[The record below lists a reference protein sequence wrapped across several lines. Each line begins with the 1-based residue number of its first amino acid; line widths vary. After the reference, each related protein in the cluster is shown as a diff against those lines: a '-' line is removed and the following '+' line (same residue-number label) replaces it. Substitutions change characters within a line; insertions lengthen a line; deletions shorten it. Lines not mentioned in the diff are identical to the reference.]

1 MLVRRRDGSSVPR
14 LTNPVQIAATVGFE
28 TLPAW
33 SPDGRTIAYQ
43 SDQTGNN
50 DIWVAQIG
58 GAAVNRTAGFP
69 GGDEMPRWSPDGTQI
84 AFWSARDGGGV
95 FLMPALGG
103 SARKIGVAR
112 PDVAGGVAWSPD
124 GTEIAYPVVGS
135 VADGRRRLEFLNVRT
150 NVIHAV
156 AIPST
161 GGGVFGGSL
170 DMSWSPDGRF
180 IAILQANSYNNQTA
194 TISTL
199 SLKDQKFTQITE
211 SQIVNWSPRWL
222 PDSRTILYTSNRGGT
237 MDVWQQR
244 ITDAGEAAGE
254 AVRVTTGLDALQI
267 AVAPDG
273 RRLAY
278 AKGKQRLANVWRVP
292 ILDNRLATWADAQQL
307 TFDQAWVEAIDVS
320 PDGQRLAIQS
330 DRSGNADVWILPAA
344 GGEMQQLTTDPA
356 SDLWPAWSPDGRDI
370 AFYSNR
376 GVGTREIWVQSVTGG
391 PARQVTHG
399 GGSFPRWS
407 HDGRNIFFDAQ
418 GEGVSVVAA
427 SGGESRQIMKTGSQG
442 LLGTMEFSL
451 APDGRSFVLAA
462 SRSTVRRIWRAPAS
476 GGDLQPLTN
485 EQAGAPSWSRDGRW
499 VYFTTYR
506 DSPGTSYQL
515 ERPGLNIWR
524 VSSDGAREQPV
535 TQLIGRRGWLGQ
547 NITNDGRYL
556 YFTWREDVAD
566 IWMMDVVRP

>member
-1 MLVRRRDGSSVPR
+1 
-14 LTNPVQIAATVGFE
+14 
-28 TLPAW
+28 
-33 SPDGRTIAYQ
+33 
-43 SDQTGNN
+43 
-50 DIWVAQIG
+50 
-58 GAAVNRTAGFP
+58 
-69 GGDEMPRWSPDGTQI
+69 
-84 AFWSARDGGGV
+84 
-95 FLMPALGG
+95 
-103 SARKIGVAR
+103 
-112 PDVAGGVAWSPD
+112 
-124 GTEIAYPVVGS
+124 
-135 VADGRRRLEFLNVRT
+135 
-150 NVIHAV
+150 
-156 AIPST
+156 
-161 GGGVFGGSL
+161 
-170 DMSWSPDGRF
+170 
-180 IAILQANSYNNQTA
+180 
-194 TISTL
+194 
-199 SLKDQKFTQITE
+199 
-211 SQIVNWSPRWL
+211 
-222 PDSRTILYTSNRGGT
+222 
-237 MDVWQQR
+237 
-244 ITDAGEAAGE
+244 
-254 AVRVTTGLDALQI
+254 
-267 AVAPDG
+267 
-273 RRLAY
+273 
-278 AKGKQRLANVWRVP
+278 
-292 ILDNRLATWADAQQL
+292 
-307 TFDQAWVEAIDVS
+307 
-320 PDGQRLAIQS
+320 
-330 DRSGNADVWILPAA
+330 
-344 GGEMQQLTTDPA
+344 
-356 SDLWPAWSPDGRDI
+356 
-370 AFYSNR
+370 
-376 GVGTREIWVQSVTGG
+376 VGTREIWVQSVTGG